1 MGRGGV
7 HLLVEGRAE
16 KEGEGV
22 TSDMLF
28 PSSGIY
34 LSTQY
39 AGQAAGRRDPKMYRA
54 KGIYV
59 QHLSVRPP
67 CWMQCQELGSSP
79 MGTSIQEQLQGPGK
93 MGFPAS
99 SPA

>member
-1 MGRGGV
+1 MGHGGV

-22 TSDMLF
+22 TSDVLF

-39 AGQAAGRRDPKMYRA
+39 VGQAAGRRDPKMCRA

-59 QHLSVRPP
+59 QHLSVRPS

-79 MGTSIQEQLQGPGK
+79 MGASIQEQLQGPGK